1 MKISGDSVQNRRY
14 KEKYVNVITE
24 DERRGAN
31 HIINAMGVHVAIME
45 SRGYSVEECDRFVFK
60 TLRSLERG
68 TLDEGILD
76 AVGGLFKWASN
87 SKLLQPV
94 QNWLGTKL
102 ASWLG
107 LNPQGLLYK
116 AVVNVIENMDV
127 KTIQSMFSGKG
138 NCRPVV
144 AKIVGSLQEA
154 CIEQMLQTLGM
165 APTSFLGHATQET
178 LLALFGEEG
187 PIVDLISDKVC
198 SFNIS
203 SFLPGSA
210 DKAEQII
217 AQAKSSLGSG
227 VSQLASASGLTPP
240 AATAT
245 GPLPSA

>member
-1 MKISGDSVQNRRY
+1 MQNRRY
-14 KEKYVNVITE
+14 TEKYVNVITE
-24 DERRGAN
+24 SERQQAR
-31 HIINAMGVHVAIME
+31 HIINAMGMHVAIME
-45 SRGYSVEECDRFVFK
+45 SRGCSVAECDRFVFK

-87 SKLLQPV
+87 NKLLQPV

-107 LNPQGLLYK
+107 LNQQGLLFK

-127 KTIQSMFSGKG
+127 KTIQAMFSGKG

-165 APTSFLGHATQET
+165 APTSFLGHATHEI
-178 LLALFGEEG
+178 LLAMFAEKG

-203 SFLPGSA
+203 SFLPGGA
-210 DKAEQII
+210 NNAEELISH
-217 AQAKSSLGSG
+217 AEPTLGTAPAEATPTP
-227 VSQLASASGLTPP
+227 ASA
-240 AATAT
+240 
-245 GPLPSA
+245 